1 VIKTEQLRRSA
12 LERASLGAAPQTNV
26 QPADCAGAAGC
37 WARIAMKRKWFILA
51 IIIILIA
58 LVWLFREGMT
68 SHILPEK

>member
-1 VIKTEQLRRSA
+1 
-12 LERASLGAAPQTNV
+12 
-26 QPADCAGAAGC
+26 
-37 WARIAMKRKWFILA
+37 MKGKWFVLA